1 MNIRIKD
8 LLRKY
13 NATLVYNDD
22 LHKKGFNI
30 PINSTSNIIVVN
42 SDLTDEE
49 IEQVILHELGHSA
62 NDDEVIG
69 SYKNYLV
76 PRFKM
81 ESKANDFMLR
91 ELLEKYILTTN
102 TDHNHVAVSEQPPVY
117 DFAVQV
123 NGDSMEPMFA
133 DEQIIYVKR
142 VEGTEEV
149 RDNQIVIAELNG
161 NAYVKKI
168 AFDGDRNSCRLISL
182 NKKYADI
189 IVKSDDSFKVIGVVV
204 I

>member
-62 NDDEVIG
+62 NDDKVIG
-69 SYKNYLV
+69 SYNDYNDYLV
-76 PRFKM
+76 PRSKM

-91 ELLEKYILTTN
+91 ELLENYILRTN
-102 TDHNHVAVSEQPPVY
+102 TDPTDINCVSFLESERLPMS
-117 DFAVQV
+117 FE
-123 NGDSMEPMFA
+123 DSVRR
-133 DEQIIYVKR
+133 IIM
-142 VEGTEEV
+142 GGLS
-149 RDNQIVIAELNG
+149 I
-161 NAYVKKI
+161 
-168 AFDGDRNSCRLISL
+168 
-182 NKKYADI
+182 
-189 IVKSDDSFKVIGVVV
+189 
-204 I
+204 